1 MDPSR
6 EPTGRLTPSSVEAL
20 ERLWTGRR
28 GAAEAINGQ
37 CSSAAGER
45 VAVGPMVTRRALCP
59 PCGCAVDVGES
70 EGMR

>member
-20 ERLWTGRR
+20 ERLRAGRC

-37 CSSAAGER
+37 CSSAAGVR
-45 VAVGPMVTRRALCP
+45 IAVGPMVTRRAVCP
-59 PCGCAVDVGES
+59 SCGCVAES
-70 EGMR
+70 EEMGR

>member
-6 EPTGRLTPSSVEAL
+6 EPTGRLTPSSVEAPQ
-20 ERLWTGRR
+20 RLRTGQR

-37 CSSAAGER
+37 CSSAPVR
-45 VAVGPMVTRRALCP
+45 VAVGPWVTRRALCP
-59 PCGCAVDVGES
+59 SCGCAVDVGES